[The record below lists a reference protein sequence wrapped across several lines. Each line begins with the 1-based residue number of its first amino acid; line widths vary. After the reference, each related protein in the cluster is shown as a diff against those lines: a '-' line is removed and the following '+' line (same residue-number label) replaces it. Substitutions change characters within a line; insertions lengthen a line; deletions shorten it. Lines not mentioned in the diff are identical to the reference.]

1 MWNEKGCFYFTVM
14 CAEVQLYL
22 KETQT
27 FYLLFPWLHFLH
39 FFISSQSITDIL
51 SFDGLKISQHIFP
64 FSLIVHCIKEEVC
77 FTVLTLKTLKDIY
90 L

>member
-14 CAEVQLYL
+14 YAEVQLYL

-27 FYLLFPWLHFLH
+27 FYLLFPWLHFLR

-51 SFDGLKISQHIFP
+51 SFDGFP